1 MTQFIT
7 GDTRTLRKY
16 MQAVVNM
23 QTWIDTPEAREEWI
37 FRVTEMGS
45 KVILA
50 VDDRHRL
57 IGSFLFYPSINDNW
71 IKEHAD
77 HFPFDLEKAFTI
89 TLVWVHESQRGKGLG
104 KQLFEKAHGMAKE
117 QGMNVRLGYGATTK
131 DIWSFTKAYSN
142 PTIVDGIEYDGQHI
156 QYTLIK

>member
-7 GDTRTLRKY
+7 GDTKSLRRY
-16 MQAVVNM
+16 MPAVVNM
-23 QTWIDTPEAREEWI
+23 QPWIETSEERDAWI
-37 FRVTEMGS
+37 QRATSMNS

-57 IGSFLFYPSINDNW
+57 IGSFLFYPSINDDW
-71 IKEHAD
+71 IREHAD
-77 HFPFDLEKAFTI
+77 DFPFDVEKAFTI

-104 KQLFEKAHGMAKE
+104 KQLFEKAHEMAKE
-117 QGMNVRLGYGATTK
+117 QGLNVRVGYGAATQ

-142 PTIVDGIEYDGQHI
+142 PTIVEGLEYGGQHI